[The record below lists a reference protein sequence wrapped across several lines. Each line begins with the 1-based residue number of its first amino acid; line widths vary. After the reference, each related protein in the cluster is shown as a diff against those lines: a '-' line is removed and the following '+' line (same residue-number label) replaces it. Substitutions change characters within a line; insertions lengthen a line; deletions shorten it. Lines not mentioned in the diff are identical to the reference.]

1 MRWRSVCLPVKF
13 RIVRL
18 IFLENVVNS
27 CKEHSGNGD
36 DCFLVS
42 TAFLESKVAIADFW
56 EFLGT
61 NRIEGAL
68 NKQRFDVGSG
78 PADSGGF
85 LLPGTFVVL
94 RRKPSPGAKMLRG
107 GEHGHIHSDFGNDAD
122 CGKGPVEEDISQQLP
137 ESVIPNQVCTVG
149 DYPCGNG

>member
-1 MRWRSVCLPVKF
+1 MCRWPVTF
-13 RIVRL
+13 AVELRIVRL
-18 IFLENVVNS
+18 IFLKHVVNGG
-27 CKEHSGNGD
+27 EQHPGNGD
-36 DCFLVS
+36 DCFLVA

-85 LLPGTFVVL
+85 LLAGTLVVL
-94 RRKPSPGAKMLRG
+94 RRKPGPGAEMLRG
-107 GEHGHIHSDFGNDAD
+107 GEHGHIHSDFRNDAN
-122 CGKGPVEEDISQQLP
+122 CGKGLRSEERR
-137 ESVIPNQVCTVG
+137 VG
-149 DYPCGNG
+149 KECRSRWSPYH

>member
-56 EFLGT
+56 VLLCPDSTERTLHQQG
-61 NRIEGAL
+61 L
-68 NKQRFDVGSG
+68 DVCPS
-78 PADSGGF
+78 PAAPGGF
-85 LLPGTFVVL
+85 LFF
-94 RRKPSPGAKMLRG
+94 RHFHCKPSPGAEMLRG
-107 GEHGHIHSDFGNDAD
+107 GKNGHIHANLRDDANS
-122 CGKGPVEEDISQQLP
+122 GKGLD
-137 ESVIPNQVCTVG
+137 T
-149 DYPCGNG
+149 

>member
-1 MRWRSVCLPVKF
+1 MPLENEDGFRHGNLTVRWRSVCLPVKF

-85 LLPGTFVVL
+85 LLAGTLVVL
-94 RRKPSPGAKMLRG
+94 RRKPSPGTEML
-107 GEHGHIHSDFGNDAD
+107 
-122 CGKGPVEEDISQQLP
+122 
-137 ESVIPNQVCTVG
+137 
-149 DYPCGNG
+149 

>member
-1 MRWRSVCLPVKF
+1 MSLEDEDGFTYGDLSVRRRPVALAVEL
-13 RIVRL
+13 RVVRL
-18 IFLENVVNS
+18 VLLEHVVDG
-27 CKEHSGNGD
+27 CKEYPGNGD

-85 LLPGTFVVL
+85 LLPRTLVVL
-94 RRKPSPGAKMLRG
+94 RRKTSQEHRCFAVGNTDISTPISEIMPIVAKNWIPGA
-107 GEHGHIHSDFGNDAD
+107 
-122 CGKGPVEEDISQQLP
+122 
-137 ESVIPNQVCTVG
+137 VITRLS
-149 DYPCGNG
+149 